1 MKKILL
7 ILFFLVPLY
16 NISQEVQKVEV
27 VKSDTQIE
35 NLNELLG
42 QNEIKIDFLDF
53 IIFPALTLGYEKNR
67 NSSTAYG
74 ATMFINFDTDLGS
87 EWNDKFAITPYY
99 RFYFL
104 ESQDYGGYGVFAE
117 IFTKFSSAKIENYT
131 DVKSPI
137 IRDESY
143 TDISPG
149 LAVGRKWINRKGFTF
164 ELMFGVG
171 RNLLY
176 DEDVNEMNTATIRSG
191 VSIGK
196 RF

>member
-1 MKKILL
+1 MKKTLL

-16 NISQEVQKVEV
+16 IISQEVQKVEV

-117 IFTKFSSAKIENYT
+117 IFTKFSSAKIENYS
-131 DVKSPI
+131 DAKS
-137 IRDESY
+137 ESY

-176 DEDVNEMNTATIRSG
+176 DEDTNGMSTATIRSG

>member
-1 MKKILL
+1 MKNLFL
-7 ILFFLVPLY
+7 IFFFSISLFSF
-16 NISQEVQKVEV
+16 SQEIQQVEV
-27 VKSDTQIE
+27 IKSEKQIE
-35 NLNELLG
+35 KLTELIG

-53 IIFPALTLGYEKNR
+53 IIFPALTVGYEKNR
-67 NSSTAYG
+67 NSSTAFG
-74 ATMFINFDTDLGS
+74 ATMFINFNGELGD

-117 IFTKFSSAKIENYT
+117 IFTKFSSAKIENYS
-131 DVKSPI
+131 DAKS
-137 IRDESY
+137 ESY

-176 DEDVNEMNTATIRSG
+176 DEDIGGMNTATIRSG

>member
-1 MKKILL
+1 MKKL
-7 ILFFLVPLY
+7 ILIFILTPLLS
-16 NISQEVQKVEV
+16 IAQEVRKVEV
-27 VKSDTQIE
+27 IKSDTQIE
-35 NLNELLG
+35 NLNKLLG

-67 NSSTAYG
+67 NSSTAFG

-117 IFTKFSSAKIENYT
+117 IFTKFSSAKIENYSNL
-131 DVKSPI
+131 K
-137 IRDESY
+137 RKSY

-176 DEDVNEMNTATIRSG
+176 DEDVNGMNTATIRSG

>member
-1 MKKILL
+1 M
-7 ILFFLVPLY
+7 
-16 NISQEVQKVEV
+16 EVI
-27 VKSDTQIE
+27 KSEKQIE
-35 NLNELLG
+35 KLTELIG

-53 IIFPALTLGYEKNR
+53 LIFPALTVGYEKNR
-67 NSSTAYG
+67 NSSTAFG
-74 ATMFINFDTDLGS
+74 ATMFINFNGELGD

-117 IFTKFSSAKIENYT
+117 IFTKFSSAKIKNYSNL
-131 DVKSPI
+131 KSN
-137 IRDESY
+137 SY

-149 LAVGRKWINRKGFTF
+149 IAVGRKWINRKGFTF

-176 DEDVNEMNTATIRSG
+176 DEDIIGMNTATLRSG

>member
-1 MKKILL
+1 MKKILITVFVL
-7 ILFFLVPLY
+7 IPFL

-27 VKSDTQIE
+27 IKSETQIE
-35 NLNELLG
+35 KLNELLG

-53 IIFPALTLGYEKNR
+53 LLFPALTIGYEKSR
-67 NSSTAYG
+67 NSSTAFG
-74 ATMFINFDTDLGS
+74 ATMFINLNGELGDD
-87 EWNDKFAITPYY
+87 WNDKFAITPYY

-117 IFTKFSSAKIENYT
+117 IFTKFSSAKIENYSNL
-131 DVKSPI
+131 K
-137 IRDESY
+137 RKSY

-176 DEDVNEMNTATIRSG
+176 DEDVNGMNTATIRSG

>member
-1 MKKILL
+1 MKNLFL
-7 ILFFLVPLY
+7 IFFFSISLY
-16 NISQEVQKVEV
+16 SFSQEIQQVEV
-27 VKSDTQIE
+27 IKSEKQIE
-35 NLNELLG
+35 KLTELIG
-42 QNEIKIDFLDF
+42 QNEIKIDFLDL
-53 IIFPALTLGYEKNR
+53 IIFPALTVGYEKNR
-67 NSSTAYG
+67 DSSTAFG
-74 ATMFINFDTDLGS
+74 ATMFINFNGELGD

-104 ESQDYGGYGVFAE
+104 ESQDYGGYGIFAE
-117 IFTKFSSAKIENYT
+117 IFTKFSTAKIKNYSNL
-131 DVKSPI
+131 KSK
-137 IRDESY
+137 SY

-176 DEDVNEMNTATIRSG
+176 DEDIIGMNTATLRSG

>member
-1 MKKILL
+1 MKKLIIIFVLIPLL
-7 ILFFLVPLY
+7 SIA
-16 NISQEVQKVEV
+16 QEVQKVEL
-27 VKSDTQIE
+27 VKSETQIE

-74 ATMFINFDTDLGS
+74 ATMFINFDTELGS

-117 IFTKFSSAKIENYT
+117 IFTKFSSAKIEGYA
-131 DVKSPI
+131 DLESK
-137 IRDESY
+137 SY

-176 DEDVNEMNTATIRSG
+176 DEDVGGMNTATIRSG

>member
-1 MKKILL
+1 M
-7 ILFFLVPLY
+7 
-16 NISQEVQKVEV
+16 
-27 VKSDTQIE
+27 
-35 NLNELLG
+35 
-42 QNEIKIDFLDF
+42 
-53 IIFPALTLGYEKNR
+53 GYEKNR

-117 IFTKFSSAKIENYT
+117 IFTKFSSAKIENYS
-131 DVKSPI
+131 DAKS
-137 IRDESY
+137 ESY

-176 DEDVNEMNTATIRSG
+176 DEDVNGMNTATIRSG

>member
-1 MKKILL
+1 MKKTLL

-16 NISQEVQKVEV
+16 IISQEVQKVEV

-53 IIFPALTLGYEKNR
+53 IVFPALTLGYEKNR

-74 ATMFINFDTDLGS
+74 ATMFINFDTELGS

-117 IFTKFSSAKIENYT
+117 IFTKFSSAKIRNFSNL
-131 DVKSPI
+131 KSK
-137 IRDESY
+137 SY

-176 DEDVNEMNTATIRSG
+176 DKKDGNRTSGTVRAG

>member
-1 MKKILL
+1 MKKTLL

-16 NISQEVQKVEV
+16 IISQEVQKVEV

-42 QNEIKIDFLDF
+42 QNEIKVDFLDF
-53 IIFPALTLGYEKNR
+53 ILFPALTLGYEKNR

-74 ATMFINFDTDLGS
+74 ATMFINFDTELGS

-117 IFTKFSSAKIENYT
+117 IFTKFSSAKIENYSNLER
-131 DVKSPI
+131 K
-137 IRDESY
+137 SY

-149 LAVGRKWINRKGFTF
+149 LAVGRNG
-164 ELMFGVG
+164 
-171 RNLLY
+171 
-176 DEDVNEMNTATIRSG
+176 
-191 VSIGK
+191 
-196 RF
+196 

>member
-1 MKKILL
+1 MKKTLL

-16 NISQEVQKVEV
+16 IISQEVQKVEV

-42 QNEIKIDFLDF
+42 QNEIKVDFLDF
-53 IIFPALTLGYEKNR
+53 ILFPALTLGYEKNR

-74 ATMFINFDTDLGS
+74 ATMFINFDTELGS

-117 IFTKFSSAKIENYT
+117 IFTKFSSAKIENYSNLER
-131 DVKSPI
+131 K
-137 IRDESY
+137 SY

-176 DEDVNEMNTATIRSG
+176 DEDTNGMSTATIRSG

>member
-1 MKKILL
+1 MKNLFL
-7 ILFFLVPLY
+7 IFFFSISLY
-16 NISQEVQKVEV
+16 SFSQEIQQVEV
-27 VKSDTQIE
+27 IKSEKQIE
-35 NLNELLG
+35 KLTELIG
-42 QNEIKIDFLDF
+42 QNEINIYFLDF
-53 IIFPALTLGYEKNR
+53 IIFPALTVGYEKNR
-67 NSSTAYG
+67 DSSTAFG
-74 ATMFINFDTDLGS
+74 ATMFINFNGELGD

-104 ESQDYGGYGVFAE
+104 ESQDYGGYGIFAE
-117 IFTKFSSAKIENYT
+117 IFTKFSTAKIKNYSNL
-131 DVKSPI
+131 KSK
-137 IRDESY
+137 SY

-176 DEDVNEMNTATIRSG
+176 DEDIIGMNTATLRSG

>member
-1 MKKILL
+1 MKKLIIIFVIIPLL
-7 ILFFLVPLY
+7 SIA
-16 NISQEVQKVEV
+16 QEVQKVEV

-35 NLNELLG
+35 NLNKLLG

-117 IFTKFSSAKIENYT
+117 IFTKFSSAKIENYS
-131 DVKSPI
+131 DAKS
-137 IRDESY
+137 ESY

-176 DEDVNEMNTATIRSG
+176 DEDTNGMSTATIRSG

>member
-1 MKKILL
+1 MKNLLL
-7 ILFFLVPLY
+7 IFVFSISLY
-16 NISQEVQKVEV
+16 SFSQEIQQVEV
-27 VKSDTQIE
+27 IKSEKQIE
-35 NLNELLG
+35 KLTELIG

-53 IIFPALTLGYEKNR
+53 IIFPALTVGYEKNR
-67 NSSTAYG
+67 DSSTAFG
-74 ATMFINFDTDLGS
+74 ATMFINFNGELGD

-104 ESQDYGGYGVFAE
+104 ESQDYGGYGIFAE
-117 IFTKFSSAKIENYT
+117 IFTKFSTAKIKNYSNL
-131 DVKSPI
+131 KSK
-137 IRDESY
+137 SY

-176 DEDVNEMNTATIRSG
+176 DKDIIGMNTATLRSG

>member
-1 MKKILL
+1 MKKLIIIFVIIPLL
-7 ILFFLVPLY
+7 SFA
-16 NISQEVQKVEV
+16 QEVQKVEV

-35 NLNELLG
+35 NLNKLLG

-117 IFTKFSSAKIENYT
+117 IFTKFSSAKIENYS
-131 DVKSPI
+131 DAKS
-137 IRDESY
+137 ESY

-176 DEDVNEMNTATIRSG
+176 DEDVNGMNTATIRSG

>member
-1 MKKILL
+1 MKKILITVFVL
-7 ILFFLVPLY
+7 IPFL

-27 VKSDTQIE
+27 IKSETQIE
-35 NLNELLG
+35 KLNELLG

-53 IIFPALTLGYEKNR
+53 LLFPALTIGYEKSR
-67 NSSTAYG
+67 NSSTAFG
-74 ATMFINFDTDLGS
+74 ATMFINLNGELGDD
-87 EWNDKFAITPYY
+87 WNDKFAITPYY

-117 IFTKFSSAKIENYT
+117 IFTKFSSAKIENYSNL
-131 DVKSPI
+131 K
-137 IRDESY
+137 RKSY

-176 DEDVNEMNTATIRSG
+176 DEDVNGMNTATIRSG
-191 VSIGK
+191 ISIGK

>member
-1 MKKILL
+1 MKKTLL

-16 NISQEVQKVEV
+16 IISQEVQKVEV

-42 QNEIKIDFLDF
+42 QNEIKVDFLDF
-53 IIFPALTLGYEKNR
+53 ILFPALTLGYEKNR

-74 ATMFINFDTDLGS
+74 ATMFINFDTELGS

-117 IFTKFSSAKIENYT
+117 IFTKFSSAKIENYSNLER
-131 DVKSPI
+131 K
-137 IRDESY
+137 SY

-176 DEDVNEMNTATIRSG
+176 DKDTNGMSTATIRSG

>member
-1 MKKILL
+1 MKNLFL
-7 ILFFLVPLY
+7 IFFFSISLY
-16 NISQEVQKVEV
+16 SFSQEIQQVEV
-27 VKSDTQIE
+27 IKSEKQIE
-35 NLNELLG
+35 KLTELIG

-53 IIFPALTLGYEKNR
+53 IIFPALTVGYEKNR
-67 NSSTAYG
+67 DSSTAFG
-74 ATMFINFDTDLGS
+74 ATMFINFNGELGD

-104 ESQDYGGYGVFAE
+104 ESQDYGGYGIFAE
-117 IFTKFSSAKIENYT
+117 IFTKFSTAKIKNYSNL
-131 DVKSPI
+131 KSK
-137 IRDESY
+137 SY

-176 DEDVNEMNTATIRSG
+176 DKDIIGMNTATLRS
-191 VSIGK
+191 
-196 RF
+196 

>member
-1 MKKILL
+1 MKNLFL
-7 ILFFLVPLY
+7 IFFFSISLFSF
-16 NISQEVQKVEV
+16 SQEIQQVEV
-27 VKSDTQIE
+27 IKSEKQIE
-35 NLNELLG
+35 KLTELIG

-53 IIFPALTLGYEKNR
+53 VIFPALTVGYEKNR
-67 NSSTAYG
+67 NSSTAFG
-74 ATMFINFDTDLGS
+74 ATMFINFNGELGD

-117 IFTKFSSAKIENYT
+117 IFTKFSSAKIKNYSNL
-131 DVKSPI
+131 KSN
-137 IRDESY
+137 SY

-164 ELMFGVG
+164 EFMFGVG

-176 DEDVNEMNTATIRSG
+176 DEDINGMNTATLRSG

>member
-1 MKKILL
+1 MKKL
-7 ILFFLVPLY
+7 IIIFVLIPLVS
-16 NISQEVQKVEV
+16 IAQEVQKVEV
-27 VKSDTQIE
+27 IKSDTQIE
-35 NLNELLG
+35 NLNKLLG

-53 IIFPALTLGYEKNR
+53 VLFPALTVGYEKSR
-67 NSSTAYG
+67 NSSTAFG
-74 ATMFINFDTDLGS
+74 ATMFINFNGDIGND
-87 EWNDKFAITPYY
+87 WNDKFTITPYY

-117 IFTKFSSAKIENYT
+117 IFGKLTFGENEYY
-131 DVKSPI
+131 DNISPNLVS
-137 IRDESY
+137 DSY
-143 TDISPG
+143 FDIAPG

-176 DEDVNEMNTATIRSG
+176 DEKDSNRSSG
-191 VSIGK
+191 TVRAGISIGK

>member
-1 MKKILL
+1 MKKL
-7 ILFFLVPLY
+7 ILIFILTPLLS
-16 NISQEVQKVEV
+16 IAQEVRKVEV
-27 VKSDTQIE
+27 IKSDTQIE
-35 NLNELLG
+35 NLNKLLW

-87 EWNDKFAITPYY
+87 EWNDKFAITTYY

-117 IFTKFSSAKIENYT
+117 IFTKFSSAKVENYSNL
-131 DVKSPI
+131 K
-137 IRDESY
+137 RKSY

-176 DEDVNEMNTATIRSG
+176 DEDVNGMNTATIRSG

>member
-7 ILFFLVPLY
+7 ILFFLFPLY

-117 IFTKFSSAKIENYT
+117 IFTKFSSAKIENYSNLER
-131 DVKSPI
+131 K
-137 IRDESY
+137 SY

-176 DEDVNEMNTATIRSG
+176 DEDVNGMNTATIRSG

>member
-7 ILFFLVPLY
+7 ILFFLFPLY

-67 NSSTAYG
+67 NSFTAYG

-117 IFTKFSSAKIENYT
+117 IFTKFSSAKIENYS
-131 DVKSPI
+131 DAKS
-137 IRDESY
+137 ESY

-176 DEDVNEMNTATIRSG
+176 DEDVNGMNTATIRSG

>member
-1 MKKILL
+1 MKKLIIIFVLIPLL
-7 ILFFLVPLY
+7 
-16 NISQEVQKVEV
+16 NIAQEVQKVEV
-27 VKSDTQIE
+27 IKSDTQIE
-35 NLNELLG
+35 NLNKLLG

-53 IIFPALTLGYEKNR
+53 VLFPALTVGYEKSR
-67 NSSTAYG
+67 NSSTAFC
-74 ATMFINFDTDLGS
+74 ATMFINFNGDIGND
-87 EWNDKFAITPYY
+87 WNDKFTITPYY

-117 IFTKFSSAKIENYT
+117 IFGKLTFGENEYY
-131 DVKSPI
+131 DNISPNLVS
-137 IRDESY
+137 DSY
-143 TDISPG
+143 FDIAPG

-176 DEDVNEMNTATIRSG
+176 DEKDSNRSSG
-191 VSIGK
+191 TVRAGISIGK

>member
-1 MKKILL
+1 MKKILITVFVL
-7 ILFFLVPLY
+7 IPFL

-27 VKSDTQIE
+27 IKSETQIE
-35 NLNELLG
+35 KLNELLG

-53 IIFPALTLGYEKNR
+53 LLFPALTIGYEKSR
-67 NSSTAYG
+67 NSSTAFG
-74 ATMFINFDTDLGS
+74 ATMFINLNGELGDD
-87 EWNDKFAITPYY
+87 WNDKFAITPYY

-117 IFTKFSSAKIENYT
+117 IFTKFSSAKIENYSNL
-131 DVKSPI
+131 K
-137 IRDESY
+137 RKSY

-176 DEDVNEMNTATIRSG
+176 DEDVNGMNSATIRSG
-191 VSIGK
+191 ISIGK

>member
-1 MKKILL
+1 MKKLIIIFVLIPLL
-7 ILFFLVPLY
+7 SIA
-16 NISQEVQKVEV
+16 QEVQKVEV

-35 NLNELLG
+35 NLNKLLG

-87 EWNDKFAITPYY
+87 ELGSEWNDKFAITPYY

-117 IFTKFSSAKIENYT
+117 IFTKFSSAKIENYS
-131 DVKSPI
+131 DAKS
-137 IRDESY
+137 ESY

-176 DEDVNEMNTATIRSG
+176 DEDVNGMNTATIRGG

>member
-1 MKKILL
+1 MKKL
-7 ILFFLVPLY
+7 IIIFVLIPLVS
-16 NISQEVQKVEV
+16 IAQEVQKVEV
-27 VKSDTQIE
+27 IKSDTQIE
-35 NLNELLG
+35 NLNKLLG

-53 IIFPALTLGYEKNR
+53 VLFPALTVGYEKSR
-67 NSSTAYG
+67 NSSTAFG
-74 ATMFINFDTDLGS
+74 ATMFINFNGDIGND
-87 EWNDKFAITPYY
+87 WNDKFTITPYY

-117 IFTKFSSAKIENYT
+117 IFGKLTFGENEYY
-131 DVKSPI
+131 DNISPNLVS
-137 IRDESY
+137 DSY
-143 TDISPG
+143 LDIAPG

-176 DEDVNEMNTATIRSG
+176 DEDVNGMNTATIRSG

>member
-7 ILFFLVPLY
+7 ILFFLFPLY
-16 NISQEVQKVEV
+16 IISQEVQKVEV

-35 NLNELLG
+35 NLNELVG

-117 IFTKFSSAKIENYT
+117 IFTKFSSAKIENYS
-131 DVKSPI
+131 DAKS
-137 IRDESY
+137 ESY

-176 DEDVNEMNTATIRSG
+176 DEDVNGMNTATIRSG

>member
-1 MKKILL
+1 MKNL
-7 ILFFLVPLY
+7 ITLFFIITLTSY
-16 NISQEVQKVEV
+16 SQDKIQQVEV
-27 VKSDTQIE
+27 IKTDTQIE
-35 NLNELLG
+35 KFSKQIGSKEFKL
-42 QNEIKIDFLDF
+42 DFLDLLV
-53 IIFPALTLGYEKNR
+53 FPALSVGYEKIND
-67 NSSTAYG
+67 SSTAFG
-74 ATMFINFDTDLGS
+74 TTLFINLGGEDS
-87 EWNDKFAITPYY
+87 DWNDNLAITPYY

-117 IFTKFSSAKIENYT
+117 IFTKFSSAKIENYS
-131 DVKSPI
+131 DAKS
-137 IRDESY
+137 ESY

-176 DEDVNEMNTATIRSG
+176 DEDVNGMNTATIRSG

>member
-1 MKKILL
+1 MKKTLL

-16 NISQEVQKVEV
+16 IISQEVQKVEV

-42 QNEIKIDFLDF
+42 QNEIKVDFLDF
-53 IIFPALTLGYEKNR
+53 ILFPALTLGYEKNR

-74 ATMFINFDTDLGS
+74 ATMFINFDTELGS

-117 IFTKFSSAKIENYT
+117 IFTKFSTAKIKNYANL
-131 DVKSPI
+131 KSK
-137 IRDESY
+137 SY

-176 DEDVNEMNTATIRSG
+176 DEDTNGMSTATIRSG

>member
-35 NLNELLG
+35 NLNTLLG

-117 IFTKFSSAKIENYT
+117 IFTKFSSAKIENYS
-131 DVKSPI
+131 DAKS
-137 IRDESY
+137 ESY

-176 DEDVNEMNTATIRSG
+176 DEDVNGMNTATIRSG

>member
-1 MKKILL
+1 MKKILITVFVL
-7 ILFFLVPLY
+7 IPFL

-27 VKSDTQIE
+27 IKSDSQIE
-35 NLNELLG
+35 KLNELLG

-53 IIFPALTLGYEKNR
+53 LLFPALTIGYEKNR
-67 NSSTAYG
+67 NSSTAFG
-74 ATMFINFDTDLGS
+74 ATMFINLNGELGS
-87 EWNDKFAITPYY
+87 EWNDKFAITPDY

-117 IFTKFSSAKIENYT
+117 IFGKLTLGENEYY
-131 DVKSPI
+131 DNISPNLVS
-137 IRDESY
+137 DSY
-143 TDISPG
+143 FDIAPG

-176 DEDVNEMNTATIRSG
+176 DKKDSNRSSGTVRAG

>member
-1 MKKILL
+1 MKKL
-7 ILFFLVPLY
+7 ILIFILTPLLS
-16 NISQEVQKVEV
+16 IAQEVKKVEV
-27 VKSDTQIE
+27 IKSDTQIE
-35 NLNELLG
+35 NLNKLLG

-117 IFTKFSSAKIENYT
+117 IFTKFSSAKIENYSNLER
-131 DVKSPI
+131 K
-137 IRDESY
+137 SY

-176 DEDVNEMNTATIRSG
+176 DEDTNGMSTATIRSG